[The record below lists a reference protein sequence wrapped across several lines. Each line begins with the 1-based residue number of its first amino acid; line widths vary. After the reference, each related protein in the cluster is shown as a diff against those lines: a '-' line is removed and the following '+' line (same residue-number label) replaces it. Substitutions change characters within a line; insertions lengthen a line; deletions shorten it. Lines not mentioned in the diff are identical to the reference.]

1 MENQKRGKSL
11 PAAEVSVFCQQ
22 AAMMLKAGIPLYEG
36 MELLYQNYKD
46 TSYGPA
52 FEKIYQG
59 VQEGGN
65 LYEGVKNA
73 GFFPSYMVH
82 MVEVGETAGEL
93 QEVLESLSSYYERE
107 DRMRASIRS
116 AVTYPLL
123 LVVLMTIVVG
133 VLVVRVLPV
142 FAEVFQSL
150 GRGLI
155 GAEGIGLSG
164 GMTVGRTILILAA
177 VLLALVL
184 VLYIL
189 WHAGGR
195 NMLIR
200 VSFSFPPV
208 GRLLDK
214 QAAGRFAE
222 VAAMVLES
230 GYNLEHALTL
240 IPDLIS
246 DERNE
251 KRVRK
256 CAEIME
262 ETKDLS
268 IALEKTGLFDPLHR
282 KMIRVGSEAG
292 QMDQVMKKLAGI
304 YDREVEEG
312 IQKLVSWIEPALV
325 GIMTLMIGGILLS
338 VMLPLVSIMMSIG

>member
-1 MENQKRGKSL
+1 
-11 PAAEVSVFCQQ
+11 
-22 AAMMLKAGIPLYEG
+22 
-36 MELLYQNYKD
+36 
-46 TSYGPA
+46 
-52 FEKIYQG
+52 
-59 VQEGGN
+59 
-65 LYEGVKNA
+65 
-73 GFFPSYMVH
+73 
-82 MVEVGETAGEL
+82 
-93 QEVLESLSSYYERE
+93 
-107 DRMRASIRS
+107 
-116 AVTYPLL
+116 
-123 LVVLMTIVVG
+123 
-133 VLVVRVLPV
+133 
-142 FAEVFQSL
+142 
-150 GRGLI
+150 
-155 GAEGIGLSG
+155 
-164 GMTVGRTILILAA
+164 
-177 VLLALVL
+177 
-184 VLYIL
+184 
-189 WHAGGR
+189 
-195 NMLIR
+195 MLIR